1 MRVLKLGAALAG
13 VAVGATV
20 VAAGPLAVQTA
31 SAAPTTLVE
40 CRMMQSASVAAP
52 VELSGCTR
60 LRITGGSGTTNGFGI
75 GPYPLTWS
83 TGKIT
88 NFSTFSSSLPSPP
101 RCPTPLVELD
111 FVGTIT
117 QVVGPWTK
125 RFLGAPVAF
134 DVCLTN
140 SFGIVELVPGTVFTM
155 IVPRP

>member
-1 MRVLKLGAALAG
+1 MKLLRLVAALAG
-13 VAVGATV
+13 IPLAATI

-31 SAAPTTLVE
+31 SAAPTTLVK
-40 CRMMQSASVAAP
+40 CRIMQSASFAAP

-60 LRITGGSGTTNGFGI
+60 PRITGGSGTSNGSGS

-88 NFSTFSSSLPSPP
+88 NFSTFSSSVPSPP
-101 RCPTPLVELD
+101 RCPTPLSELD

-117 QVVGPWTK
+117 HVVGPWTR

-140 SFGIVELVPGTVFTM
+140 SLGIVELVPGTVFTM